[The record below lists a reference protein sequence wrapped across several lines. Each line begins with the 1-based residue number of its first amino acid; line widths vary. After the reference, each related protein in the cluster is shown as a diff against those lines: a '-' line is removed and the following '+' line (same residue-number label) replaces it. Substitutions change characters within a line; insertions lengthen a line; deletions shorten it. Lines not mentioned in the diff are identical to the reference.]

1 MPSMPGSKPDPKKPP
16 MGNET
21 SSSLLP
27 SAAPDGLGFFGS
39 PYNPADAL
47 PTPKAIGV
55 RDDDTL
61 SSVID
66 AVKGV
71 AYYTDAIGFGEST
84 NVLSR
89 GMGLK
94 PLGVNYFM
102 NTGQTCSNGA
112 TMYQYFEGI
121 PTGNALG
128 GTIGAAMAEQNLAL
142 KGLVP
147 GMMEDV
153 QGALNPM
160 PLLNA
165 MLGSGYPQCVQVTK
179 QVGDMN
185 GLIADPKTKEPWI
198 ENPEIAFKQGNLYYQ
213 KRWVLAMNA
222 SGIGKTLTKQE
233 YDKTPKTMNP
243 DGTPK
248 RKERFTVSMVTTA
261 SSAAVVTILL
271 LIAYGLVSRRAK

>member
-1 MPSMPGSKPDPKKPP
+1 MVKQ
-16 MGNET
+16 GNEDRT
-21 SSSLLP
+21 SILP
-27 SAAPDGLGFFGS
+27 SNSPQGLGFFGS

-47 PTPKAIGV
+47 PTPKKINV

-61 SSVID
+61 DSVID

-71 AYYTDAIGFGEST
+71 AYYTDTIGFGQST
-84 NVLSR
+84 NRLTKDF
-89 GMGLK
+89 GLK

-128 GTIGAAMAEQNLAL
+128 AKVGKAMAEQNMSL

-153 QGALNPM
+153 QGALNPS

-165 MLGSGYPQCVQVTK
+165 MLGSGYPQCK
-179 QVGDMN
+179 PFKGIVGDSY
-185 GLIADPKTKEPWI
+185 GSIADPDTKTLWI
-198 ENPEIAFKQGNLYYQ
+198 ENPELAVRGNNGRMYQ
-213 KRWVLAMNA
+213 TRWVLDTDKDGN
-222 SGIGKTLTKQE
+222 GITLSKSQWN
-233 YDKTPKTMNP
+233 KTPKTMNP

-248 RKERFTVSMVTTA
+248 TKESFVVSTLTTA
-261 SSAAVVTILL
+261 SKIAVVGVLL
-271 LIAYGLVSRRAK
+271 VIGYGFLSRRAK

>member
-1 MPSMPGSKPDPKKPP
+1 MVKQ
-16 MGNET
+16 GNEDRG
-21 SSSLLP
+21 SILP
-27 SAAPDGLGFFGS
+27 SNAPQGLGFFGS

-47 PTPKAIGV
+47 PTPRQINV

-61 SSVID
+61 DSVID

-71 AYYTDAIGFGEST
+71 AYYTDTIGFGQST
-84 NVLSR
+84 NRLSR
-89 GMGLK
+89 GMGLN

-102 NTGQTCSNGA
+102 NTGQICSNGA

-128 GTIGAAMAEQNLAL
+128 AKVGKAMAEQNLSL

-153 QGALNPM
+153 QGALNPS

-165 MLGSGYPQCVQVTK
+165 MLGSGYPQCKSFTGM
-179 QVGDMN
+179 VGDSY
-185 GLIADPKTKEPWI
+185 GRIADPDTKTPWI
-198 ENPEIAFKQGNLYYQ
+198 ENPESAKRGNNGRMYQ
-213 KRWVLAMNA
+213 TRWVLDTDKDGN
-222 SGIGKTLTKQE
+222 GITLTKSQW
-233 YDKTPKTMNP
+233 DKTPKTMNR

-248 RKERFTVSMVTTA
+248 TKESFVVSTLTTA
-261 SSAAVVTILL
+261 SKIAVVGILL
-271 LIAYGLVSRRAK
+271 MLGYGFLSRRAK

>member
-1 MPSMPGSKPDPKKPP
+1 MSQK
-16 MGNET
+16 GNET
-21 SSSLLP
+21 RTSILP
-27 SAAPDGLGFFGS
+27 SAAPQGLGFFGS

-47 PTPKAIGV
+47 PTPKQIHVEDG
-55 RDDDTL
+55 DSLD
-61 SSVID
+61 SVIN

-71 AYYTDAIGFGEST
+71 AYYTDTIGFGQST

-102 NTGQTCSNGA
+102 NTGQICSNGA
-112 TMYQYFEGI
+112 TMYQYFQGI

-128 GTIGAAMAEQNLAL
+128 EKVGKAMAEQNLAL

-153 QGALNPM
+153 EGALNPS

-165 MLGSGYPQCVQVTK
+165 MLGSGYPQCKPFTGV
-179 QVGDMN
+179 VGDMN
-185 GLIADPKTKEPWI
+185 GNIADPDTGVPWI
-198 ENPEIAFKQGNLYYQ
+198 ENPELAKRGNGGRMYQ
-213 KRWVLAMNA
+213 TRWILDTDSNGN
-222 SGIGKTLTKQE
+222 GITLTKDQWN
-233 YDKTPKTMNP
+233 KTPKTMNS

-248 RKERFTVSMVTTA
+248 SQESFVSSTLTTA
-261 SSAAVVTILL
+261 SKIAVVGILL
-271 LIAYGLVSRRAK
+271 ALGYGILRRRAK